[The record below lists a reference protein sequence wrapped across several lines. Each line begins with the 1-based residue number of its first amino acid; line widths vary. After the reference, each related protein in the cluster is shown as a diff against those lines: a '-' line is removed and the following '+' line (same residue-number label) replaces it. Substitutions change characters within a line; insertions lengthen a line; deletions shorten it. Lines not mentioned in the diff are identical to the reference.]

1 MDDLQREHLA
11 KGPGDVAKGVVVA
24 AIIAY
29 GTKNLTD
36 GALLFWVLAGA
47 AALFYLSLLLI
58 RRRTP

>member
-1 MDDLQREHLA
+1 MDDYQREHLA
-11 KGPGDVAKGVVVA
+11 KGLGDVAKGVVVA

-29 GTKNLTD
+29 GTKKLVD

-58 RRRTP
+58 RRRSP